1 MYKKPTQEQLSKHTD
16 WIDKTHFVSSQ
27 ALCIMSK
34 YNVSIMLK
42 SLRAANGQ
50 MENLAIVKLK
60 NETLQLV

>member
-1 MYKKPTQEQLSKHTD
+1 MLKKVQDHNSFLPKCIKKPTQEQLSKHTD

-50 MENLAIVKLK
+50 
-60 NETLQLV
+60 